1 MMQSEEK
8 NREVKKN
15 EEKEITSELW
25 DTIKCTNICT
35 NRRGQGKTEEVRG
48 KAGKKNQEIMID
60 ISNLMKNIH

>member
-8 NREVKKN
+8 NREIKKN

-35 NRRGQGKTEEVRG
+35 NRRGQEKTVKR
-48 KAGKKNQEIMID
+48 
-60 ISNLMKNIH
+60 